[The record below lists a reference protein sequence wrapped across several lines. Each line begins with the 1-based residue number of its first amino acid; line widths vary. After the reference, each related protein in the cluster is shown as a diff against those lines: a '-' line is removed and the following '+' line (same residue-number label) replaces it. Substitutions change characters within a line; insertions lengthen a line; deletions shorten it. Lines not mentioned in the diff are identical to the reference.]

1 MQKKKG
7 IESKLL
13 VWLCGMHA
21 LLGSLIVLPLALEAA
36 EKWPARP
43 ITVIV
48 HVAPGGGTDLA
59 TRALANE
66 MSKTLGVPIV
76 VQNVIGG
83 GGAIASKK
91 AFQEPPDGY
100 TWISAGSSWKNLGP
114 MGLHDTNLKDWYC
127 LPLIGVYGSIA
138 VKEDSPYKSLSDLL
152 EALKKSPGK
161 VTCGASEPAS
171 PWRVTL
177 ETFNKLT
184 GLKLR
189 YVPYTGSSPTQTA
202 LLAGETDV
210 CITALQ
216 EQGELLKGNKIRSL
230 GIFLDRP
237 YSLEGYKEIPAVSD
251 FVPELKPHSPLAFW
265 FWFSLRADVPKPI
278 LRKIDEAF
286 LKAIGSP
293 SMKEFCK
300 NYHAVTMSV
309 VGDEAQNLIRQQA
322 ARESWLLY
330 EVGVAKRNPADF
342 GLPKP

>member
-1 MQKKKG
+1 MLS
-7 IESKLL
+7 I
-13 VWLCGMHA
+13 WLCGMLV
-21 LLGSLIVLPLALEAA
+21 LLGSLISLPLTSEAA
-36 EKWPARP
+36 EKWPTRP

-76 VQNVIGG
+76 VQNIIGG

-91 AFQEPPDGY
+91 VFSEPPDGY

-138 VKEDSPYKSLSDLL
+138 VKEDSPYKTLRDLL
-152 EALKKSPGK
+152 DALKKNPGK
-161 VTCGASEPAS
+161 ITCGASAPAS

-177 ETFNKLT
+177 EIFNKVT

-189 YVPYTGSSPTQTA
+189 YVPYTGSTPTHTA
-202 LLAGETDV
+202 LLAGETDI

-216 EQGELLKGNKIRSL
+216 EQSELLKGHKIRSL
-230 GIFLDRP
+230 GVFLDRS

-251 FVPELKPHSPLAFW
+251 SIPELKPYSPLAFW
-265 FWFSLRADVPKPI
+265 FWFALRADVPKPI

-286 LKAIGSP
+286 LKAIESP
-293 SMKEFCK
+293 AMKEFSK
-300 NYHAVTMSV
+300 NYFAVTKGV
-309 VGDEAQNLIRQQA
+309 VGDEAQKLIRQEA
-322 ARESWLLY
+322 AQESWLLY
-330 EVGVAKRNPADF
+330 EVGVAKRSPADF